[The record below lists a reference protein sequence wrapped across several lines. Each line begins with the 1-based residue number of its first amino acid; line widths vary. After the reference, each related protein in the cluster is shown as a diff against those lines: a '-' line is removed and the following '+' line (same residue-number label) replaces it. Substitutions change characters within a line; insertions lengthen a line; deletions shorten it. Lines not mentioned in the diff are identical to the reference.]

1 MSGFDNNKNDI
12 DFPAND
18 NSTSFKFKQKTAG
31 ETGNH
36 WTKDVETMV
45 LLKYLNNFWR
55 TLEMQL
61 INCEIS
67 FMLNCSQNCLYLL
80 VLQ

>member
-18 NSTSFKFKQKTAG
+18 NSTSFKFKQKIAG
-31 ETGNH
+31 ETGND

-55 TLEMQL
+55 TLKMQL

-67 FMLNCSQNCLYLL
+67 FMLNCSEKYFYLL